1 MDDANRPLIEVI
13 IGSTRGGRAG
23 EPVARWLA
31 ELAAVRGDLTVVLVD
46 LAAMDLPWLTSSTP
60 PANDRREDGAQEW
73 AATVAAADGYVL
85 VTSEYNHGYAAPLKN
100 AIDLLFSEWAR
111 KPVTFLSY
119 GGAAGGVRAVEQ
131 LRQVAI
137 ELDMVPL
144 RRHVAIPGIFRR
156 LDEHRR
162 LIDPPLIEAQLM
174 LDDLVWWAT
183 TLAQARNTAGARDA
197 ASAA

>member
-1 MDDANRPLIEVI
+1 MDDANRPLIQVI

-23 EPVARWLA
+23 EPVGRWLA
-31 ELAAVRGDLTVVLVD
+31 ELAAARGDLTVELVD

-60 PANDRREDGAQEW
+60 PADDRREDGAREW

-119 GGAAGGVRAVEQ
+119 GGTAGGVRAVEQ

-137 ELDMVPL
+137 ELEMVPL
-144 RRHVAIPGIFRR
+144 RRHVAIPSIFRR
-156 LDEHRR
+156 LDEERQ
-162 LIDPPLIEAQLM
+162 LVDPPVDEAQAM
-174 LDDLVWWAT
+174 LDDLVWWASM
-183 TLAQARNTAGARDA
+183 LADARLASATQDA